1 MKTQVILK
9 QCVYQNRSFMSC
21 QFAPN
26 ADIERSLVNDMLAFK
41 PPGES
46 VYLIDYTSSNYTF
59 LFELLEGV
67 AEIDTRYF
75 NEAKN
80 LRSKGLYALG
90 AKSETGSLLSFKSS
104 ILMLP
109 VHYQLKPYIWL
120 KCSSKALFFDIKNQG
135 LYDVLSDENQ
145 LLVHFEVDR
154 IKEVV
159 RALYRSVFFKRSA
172 DLILKD
178 VDLIKFFMDQQN
190 IHLGLP
196 CPPKE
201 YLSAMLMEGKSMNTI
216 STYYN
221 LMLRFIVYYKRMG
234 NENIDVLTADQLRD
248 YHLSMHQEE
257 QCSFSKVNQSINA
270 VKYYYAKVLKRDL
283 IDISIQR
290 PAKQKQLPKVI
301 PKDELQ
307 SILNSVGN
315 SKHKCMLFLL
325 YSSGLRIGEL
335 LNLQLTDIN
344 RAEMQLIVRAGKGRK
359 DRHVILSMKA
369 LQLIE
374 TYYKSYKPTLWLF
387 EGQYGGRYSA
397 TSISNIFKKAQKKA
411 RVAGKY
417 TPHCLRHSF
426 ATHLLDQGIDLRYI
440 QVLLGHSSSKTTEI
454 YTHVSNRDLSKITSP
469 GDLLEL

>member
-1 MKTQVILK
+1 MKTQVIIK
-9 QCVYQNRSFMSC
+9 QCVYQNRSFISC

-26 ADIERSLVNDMLAFK
+26 QDIERSLKVDMLAFK
-41 PPGES
+41 PPGQE
-46 VYLIDYTSSNYTF
+46 VYLIDYTPSNYTF
-59 LFELLEGV
+59 LFELLEGIADV
-67 AEIDTRYF
+67 DTRFF

-80 LRSKGLYALG
+80 LRTSGLYSLG
-90 AKSETGSLLSFKSS
+90 AKNEAECMLSFKASV
-104 ILMLP
+104 LMLP

-120 KCSSKALFFDIKNQG
+120 KCSTKSLFFDIKNQG

-145 LLVHFEVDR
+145 LLLHFDVVR
-154 IKEVV
+154 IKQVV
-159 RALYRSVFFKRSA
+159 RALYQSVFFKRST

-178 VDLIKFFMDQQN
+178 IDLIKFFMDQQN

-221 LMLRFIVYYKRMG
+221 LMLRFIVYNKRKG
-234 NENIDVLTADQLRD
+234 ITNIDDLTVDQLRD
-248 YHLSMHQEE
+248 YHLRMHQEE

-270 VKYYYAKVLKRDL
+270 VKYYYAKILKRESIDL
-283 IDISIQR
+283 SIQR

-301 PKDELQ
+301 PKVELQ
-307 SILNSVGN
+307 NILNCVDN

-335 LNLQLTDIN
+335 LNLKLTDIK
-344 RAEMQLIVRAGKGRK
+344 RSEMQIIIKAGKGRK
-359 DRHVILSMKA
+359 DRNVILSKKA
-369 LQLIE
+369 LSLLE
-374 TYYKSYKPTLWLF
+374 TYYMSYKPKLWLF
-387 EGQYGGRYSA
+387 EGQYGGRYSV
-397 TSISNIFKKAQKKA
+397 TSVSNVFKKAQKKA
-411 RVAGKY
+411 GVVGRY

-426 ATHLLDQGIDLRYI
+426 ATHLLDEGIDLRYI

-454 YTHVSNRDLSKITSP
+454 YTHVSNRDLSKIKSP